1 MQILLRRY
9 GSEEYVWKKAV
20 YKSEVYYITGDYG
33 DEYRIR
39 DVEIVAVKDNEY
51 AEYMIC
57 ANCGALIKNTNEEI
71 EKHYAEMEAKR
82 DCASCSDVNFAD
94 KKLQSRTIENE
105 DGTYTVTE
113 TFTARPRCAVVS
125 WNPCSI
131 ESAVKNGRCKF
142 IACRSTGMRPQNSI
156 FFRLPGV
163 FDSAITV
170 DVLNANKYKYDGA
183 NSDYFVYDLRSRGTI
198 KACVNSAGVV
208 DHFIVSSKGNKVIY
222 YYSEKYDKM
231 FYKNG
236 WEYIEGK
243 PYWFTDTKFNEAH
256 QKIKAL
262 YKGAE

>member
-20 YKSEVYYITGDYG
+20 YKAEKYYITDDVGY
-33 DEYRIR
+33 ENRIY

-51 AEYMIC
+51 SEYVIC
-57 ANCGALIKNTNEEI
+57 TNCGALIKNTEEDI
-71 EKHYAEMEAKR
+71 EKHYTEMEAKR
-82 DCASCSDVNFAD
+82 DCASCSDVTFAD
-94 KKLQSRTIENE
+94 KKLQSRTIEND

-113 TFTARPRCAVVS
+113 TFIANPRCAVVTWS
-125 WNPCSI
+125 PRSM
-131 ESAVKNGRCKF
+131 ESAVANRICKF
-142 IACRSTGMRPQNSI
+142 TACRKKGMRPQNSI

-170 DVLNANKYKYDGA
+170 DVLNANKYKYDGV
-183 NSDYFVYDLRSRGTI
+183 NSDYFVYDMRSRGTI
-198 KACVNSAGVV
+198 KACVNSAGIV
-208 DHFIVSSKGNKVIY
+208 DHFIVSSKGNRVIY

-236 WEYIEGK
+236 REYIEGK
-243 PYWFTDTKFNEAH
+243 PYWFIEAKFNEAY

>member
-9 GSEEYVWKKAV
+9 GNEEYVWKKAV
-20 YKSEVYYITGDYG
+20 YKSEVYYITDKNGC
-33 DEYRIR
+33 ETRIR

-51 AEYMIC
+51 AEYVVC
-57 ANCGALIKNTNEEI
+57 TNCGALIKNTPEDI
-71 EKHYAEMEAKR
+71 EKHYTEMEAKR
-82 DCASCSDVNFAD
+82 DCASCSDVKFAD
-94 KKLQSRTIENE
+94 KLLQKRTLEKVD
-105 DGTYTVTE
+105 DGYLVTE
-113 TFTARPRCAVVS
+113 TFTGSPRCAVIS
-125 WNPCSI
+125 WSPCSI
-131 ESAVKNGRCKF
+131 DSAVKKGICKF
-142 IACRSTGMRPQNSI
+142 VACRKKEMRPQNSI

-183 NSDYFVYDLRSRGTI
+183 DGDCFVYDLRSRGTI
-198 KACVNSAGVV
+198 KACVNSAGIV
-208 DHFIVSSKGNKVIY
+208 DHFIVSSKGNRVIY

-236 WEYIEGK
+236 YEYIEGK
-243 PYWFTDTKFNEAH
+243 PYWFTETKFNEAY